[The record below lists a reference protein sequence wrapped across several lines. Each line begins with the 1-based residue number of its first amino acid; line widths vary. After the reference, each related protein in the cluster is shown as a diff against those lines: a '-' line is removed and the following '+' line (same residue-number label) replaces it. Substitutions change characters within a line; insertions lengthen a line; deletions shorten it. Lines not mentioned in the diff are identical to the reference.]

1 MNGMT
6 PMLMEK
12 HSYEKL
18 PVENKLD
25 ILFDYVSNINQSLG
39 QLQKANQRQRIKESA
54 QAVLGGV
61 AGAVMVVTAKLML
74 WSK

>member
-6 PMLMEK
+6 PMLMGK

-25 ILFDYVSNINQSLG
+25 ILFDYVSSINQSLA

-61 AGAVMVVTAKLML
+61 AGAVMVVIAKLML